1 MKTFRL
7 KIVLADQEIKYL
19 ICDIIVRTGFD
30 ATTKAKAKESVLGQ
44 YVGGGGCCGIDAPFE
59 TETEQEAEKIFNK
72 FFK

>member
-7 KIVLADQEIKYL
+7 KLVLADQEIKYL

-30 ATTKAKAKESVLGQ
+30 ATTKAKAKWEVLNM
-44 YVGGGGCCGIDAPFE
+44 YVTGGGCCGNNAPFE